1 MAIVLQLCVL
11 RALLLSVLTIHDRNL
26 KEKKNCTVGKS
37 CHTAVSLLLECELVT
52 FCLSLSIC
60 RVGLLS
66 YRVHVWQ
73 RGI

>member
-1 MAIVLQLCVL
+1 MAIVLQPCVL
-11 RALLLSVLTIHDRNL
+11 RALLLPVLIIHDRNL
-26 KEKKNCTVGKS
+26 KGKKNCTVEKS
-37 CHTAVSLLLECELVT
+37 CHTAVSLLECEQVT

-60 RVGLLS
+60 RIGLLS